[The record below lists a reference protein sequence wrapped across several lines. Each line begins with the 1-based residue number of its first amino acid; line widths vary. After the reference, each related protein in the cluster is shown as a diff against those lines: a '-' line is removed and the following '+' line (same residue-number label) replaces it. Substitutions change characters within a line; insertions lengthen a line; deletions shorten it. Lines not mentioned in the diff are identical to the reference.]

1 MARLRKYWKLSAA
14 LVLFVVVAQVAV
26 NSVLR
31 ANRVRRAMILRLERT
46 FGRQVEVQMFSF
58 ALLPL
63 PSLDAEGITVG
74 EDPAFGDEYFLRA
87 DRLSARLRLLG
98 LIRGRFEF
106 GTLSLEK
113 PSLILVKN
121 GAGRW
126 NLERWLPPAFQ
137 NANGQSK
144 SYGPPVEDVA
154 TNRLA
159 KIEITEG
166 RLNFKLADDKKPFAF
181 TDVKGSIEQVTFG
194 RWQINL
200 EAQPW
205 RSGVQLQSAGTI
217 EVRGEVAGTSARL
230 RPARLQIRWS
240 QASLADLVR
249 LSRGQDEGVRG
260 LFDLDATAESGTKE
274 FHADAA
280 PGEWAFSVN
289 ARASQ
294 IHRWDMASRA
304 DDPRLDLRTK
314 GRWFPSD
321 GTINIEEMLVS
332 APRSNFRGSAMFT
345 TVPQTNFRVRVDS
358 AGIQASDL
366 LAWYR
371 AFQPGVAEG
380 VSADQYF
387 TGGATL
393 SGWPIRLETAAFS
406 SLGGRLSIPGFAAP
420 ARIGPARGGMEKNS
434 FVMDAA
440 TISWRPPA
448 PASGNPRDSQKEK
461 VGASKPVSNS
471 LAVGMLYDFD
481 SSEGYAG
488 LSGQSETT
496 EEIFKAATAFGKQ
509 LNRGWEWN
517 GQTSADLRFYWGKG
531 SQPGWQGQIEF
542 AKGDLEIA
550 GLNRP
555 VKVKNA
561 AVRWIHGQ
569 KSVAIAQVEAVGGLW
584 SGDLT
589 ENTDTSE
596 DAPRWL
602 FHLHTDSL
610 SAADL
615 DLWAGPR
622 ARPNWLQ
629 RLLPAMLG
637 GNPSQGADISDLLRR
652 VNVAGELSV
661 GDFILDKFKLKQLHG
676 QLSLHDLK
684 LNLHDA
690 QALWAGGTLQGS
702 LSASFDVKP
711 TYQLKIQAS
720 GLNLAQVPLAGRV
733 ADRMAGTF
741 GGTLNLE
748 TEGVGR
754 EVLLDKL
761 KGEGRIQLKKTE
773 FRGWDLQ
780 ASLASGAPHAGASR
794 WAEGD
799 GVFHIGNRSLEVNHL
814 RLRAPQ
820 QEISLKGSVSFGR
833 QADLTV
839 ESAGSTGG
847 KNKASGPEH
856 VMQLTGPL
864 EGPKVAIQ
872 AVSAQ
877 QPGD

>member
-1 MARLRKYWKLSAA
+1 ML
-14 LVLFVVVAQVAV
+14 LVLVAQLAV
-26 NSVLR
+26 NFALR
-31 ANRVRRAMILRLERT
+31 TNRVRQSMILRLERT
-46 FGRQVEVQMFSF
+46 FGRRVEVKTFTF

-74 EDPAFGDEYFLRA
+74 EDPAFGNEYFLRA
-87 DRLSARLRLLG
+87 DRLSARLRLIG
-98 LIRGRFEF
+98 LLRGRFEF

-121 GAGRW
+121 GEGRW
-126 NLERWLPPAFQ
+126 NLERWLPPASMD
-137 NANGQSK
+137 ASGRSRP
-144 SYGPPVEDVA
+144 YGPPVADVP

-159 KIEITEG
+159 KIDVSEG
-166 RLNFKLADDKKPFAF
+166 RLNFKIGDDKKPFAF
-181 TDVKGSIEQVTFG
+181 TDVKGSIEQTAFG

-217 EVRGEVAGTSARL
+217 QVRGEVAGTSARL
-230 RPARLQIRWS
+230 RPARLKIRWS

-274 FHADAA
+274 SHADA
-280 PGEWAFSVN
+280 PGEWMFSLN

-294 IHRWDMASRA
+294 IHRWDMASRPE
-304 DDPRLDLRTK
+304 DPRLDLRTK
-314 GRWFPSD
+314 GRWLPAD
-321 GTINIEEMLVS
+321 GTITVTEMLVS
-332 APRSNFRGSAMFT
+332 APKSNFRGSATLT

-393 SGWPIRLETAAFS
+393 SGWPIKLETAAFS
-406 SLGGRLSIPGFAAP
+406 SLGGKLSIPGFAAP
-420 ARIGPARGGMEKNS
+420 ARIGSARGGMEKNS
-434 FVMDAA
+434 FVVDSE
-440 TISWRPPA
+440 TISWSA
-448 PASGNPRDSQKEK
+448 PGPGAGKPRDSQKEK
-461 VGASKPVSNS
+461 PAAAKPVSNS
-471 LAVGMLYDFD
+471 LAIGLRYDFD
-481 SSEGYAG
+481 SSEGYLS

-496 EEIFKAATAFGKQ
+496 EDVFKAASAFGKQ

-517 GQTSADLRFYWGKG
+517 GQTNADLRFYWGKG
-531 SQPGWQGQIEF
+531 SQPGWHGQVEF

-550 GLNRP
+550 GLNQP

-569 KSVAIAQVEAVGGLW
+569 KNVVLAQVEAVGSVW
-584 SGDLT
+584 SGDMS
-589 ENTDTSE
+589 ENTAASE

-602 FHLHTDSL
+602 FHLHADSL

-637 GNPSQGADISDLLRR
+637 GNSGQGADVSDLLRR
-652 VNVAGELSV
+652 VNVAGELAV
-661 GDFILDKFKLKQLHG
+661 DEFTLDKLKLKQLHG
-676 QLSLHDLK
+676 QLSLRDLK
-684 LNLHDA
+684 LNFHDA
-690 QALWAGGTLQGS
+690 QAQWAGGTLQGS
-702 LSASFDVKP
+702 LAASFGAKP
-711 TYQLKIQAS
+711 AYELKIQAS
-720 GLNLAQVPLAGRV
+720 GLNLAQVPLAGKV
-733 ADRMAGTF
+733 AERMAGTLH
-741 GGTLNLE
+741 GSLE
-748 TEGVGR
+748 LKTEGLGR

-761 KGEGRIQLKKTE
+761 KGEGRIQLKKIE

-780 ASLASGAPHAGASR
+780 ASFASGAPHAGAGR
-794 WAEGD
+794 WPEGD
-799 GVFHIGNRSLEVNHL
+799 GFFHVSDRSLEVNYL

-833 QADLTV
+833 QADLTL
-839 ESAGSTGG
+839 ERAGTNSG
-847 KNKASGPEH
+847 KSKTSGPER
-856 VMQLTGPL
+856 VMQITGPL

-872 AVSAQ
+872 TVSAQ